1 MKNYMI
7 NNNTL
12 AILPLGD
19 TYSIVYEDNVS
30 KIVKT
35 RPNNIINYNCKMH
48 GSSLE
53 GRLKG
58 TENLTGYSYKA
69 PVSINNDLLF
79 FPTTS
84 PRLKECSWI
93 NLYNIKTVNYDK
105 FERTTQIVFN
115 NNKYIDFR
123 ISKNI
128 LNNQI
133 LKASFLDAKLK
144 RNKV

>member
-93 NLYNIKTVNYDK
+93 NLYNK

>member
-1 MKNYMI
+1 MI